1 MRIINRTKI
10 YKVVRTSTVP
20 ISLNILLKGQLKFL
34 NQFFEIK
41 AVSSRGNDL
50 EEIRIREG
58 VGVKVLEM
66 ERKISLFKDLASLI
80 NMYIYLRQEKPQII
94 HSITPKAG
102 LISMLAGKMAGVPI
116 RMHTFTGLIF
126 PTKKGTMQK
135 ILIKMDQLL
144 CWAATNIYPEG
155 KGVRSDLEKYKI
167 TSKPLKIIAN
177 GNVSGID
184 LSHYNPDTIDEV
196 LKINLKKSL
205 KISDSDFVFIF
216 VGRLVGDKG
225 INELVE
231 AYVKI
236 RDQNTKL
243 LLVGPYENDDPLK
256 KETLKKIQEYEDII
270 STGFQKDVRP
280 YFSISNVLVFP
291 SYREGF
297 PNVVIQAGAMDLP
310 SIVSDINGCNEIIL
324 HGKNGIV
331 IPSKNIE
338 KLAEAMKEVK
348 KNTKQY
354 TEMKRNAR
362 NIISSRYE
370 QSIIWNAT
378 LYEYNMLL
386 EKIN

>member
-20 ISLNILLKGQLKFL
+20 ISLNILLRGQLKFL

-58 VGVKVLEM
+58 VEVEVLEM

-144 CWAATNIYPEG
+144 CWAATNVYPEG
-155 KGVRSDLEKYKI
+155 KGVKSDLEKYNI

-184 LSHYNPDTIDEV
+184 LSHYNPNTIDEV

-310 SIVSDINGCNEIIL
+310 SIVSDINGCNEIVS